1 MTPPTA
7 TSNAARVAAEGQAA
21 LKKRLRMD
29 LKIVQKLIQ
38 MMERG
43 GVHELELVDPK
54 EGIELRLK
62 RGAEPAP
69 APPMSYVPWMHA
81 GPPASMP
88 MAPAAAPAAGAP
100 APAAA
105 APAAPQGTTIP
116 SPMVGTF
123 YRASNPE
130 SEPFVR
136 VGSKISVD
144 QTLCIIEAMKVMNE
158 IRAEISG
165 EILQV
170 LVENGEPVEFGQPL
184 FLVKPH

>member
-1 MTPPTA
+1 
-7 TSNAARVAAEGQAA
+7 
-21 LKKRLRMD
+21 MD

-62 RGAEPAP
+62 RGADPAP
-69 APPMSYVPWMHA
+69 APPMPYVQWMHSGA
-81 GPPASMP
+81 PPAMP
-88 MAPAAAPAAGAP
+88 MAPAAAPAPSGGGGQ
-100 APAAA
+100 AAA
-105 APAAPQGTTIP
+105 APAAPQGTTIT

-123 YRASNPE
+123 YRSSNPE
-130 SEPFVR
+130 AEPFVR
-136 VGSKISVD
+136 VGTKLSVD